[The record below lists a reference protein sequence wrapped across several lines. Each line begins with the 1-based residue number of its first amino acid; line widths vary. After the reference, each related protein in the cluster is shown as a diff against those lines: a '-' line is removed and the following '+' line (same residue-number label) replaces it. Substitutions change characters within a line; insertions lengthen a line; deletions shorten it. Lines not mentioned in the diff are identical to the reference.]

1 MAHDREQ
8 PRSLTVGVLTCS
20 FSGDLGVFGLLCETV
35 DRFADPSVRHLVI
48 TPRAELPL
56 FRPFE
61 RPGRDIVAQ
70 EDFLPRWLW
79 RAPLPSPDWRRRLL
93 LPRRDIF
100 LSLRSLPVRG
110 WIAQQMLKIEAASQ
124 ASWDVV
130 LHVDSD
136 AAFIRPLDTRL
147 LSGDGRVRLYR
158 KEGAGETAMHA
169 PWHLA
174 AARLLGLP
182 PRRYF
187 GADFIDNLVT
197 WRPAV
202 ARALTERIAA
212 ATGQDWRV
220 ALARSPSFSE
230 YVLYGVFCDQILG
243 ADSGHVA
250 RRDSLCHTQWGE
262 RSDASA
268 VDAFVAGIAPH
279 HVACG
284 VQSTSGAPIVT
295 RRAVL
300 DRCIAKAGRQD
311 AALARSA

>member
-1 MAHDREQ
+1 MHPGNLNER
-8 PRSLTVGVLTCS
+8 PRSKGRAANRPNNTAPAD
-20 FSGDLGVFGLLCETV
+20 SGACPKT
-35 DRFADPSVRHLVI
+35 
-48 TPRAELPL
+48 
-56 FRPFE
+56 
-61 RPGRDIVAQ
+61 
-70 EDFLPRWLW
+70 
-79 RAPLPSPDWRRRLL
+79 
-93 LPRRDIF
+93 
-100 LSLRSLPVRG
+100 
-110 WIAQQMLKIEAASQ
+110 
-124 ASWDVV
+124 
-130 LHVDSD
+130 
-136 AAFIRPLDTRL
+136 LD
-147 LSGDGRVRLYR
+147 GDGPVTEVWPPFQCWL
-158 KEGAGETAMHA
+158 T

-212 ATGQDWRV
+212 ATGLDWRV
-220 ALARSPSFSE
+220 TLARSPSFSE

-268 VDAFVAGIAPH
+268 VDAFIAGIAPH
-279 HVACG
+279 HVACS